1 VKSIVPDVEEE
12 RVIDFIDSLITH
24 LERKGLLFD
33 GWQQQRDVRRR
44 VKGEIRLMLLVKF
57 KDKKDRIDDLMEAVF
72 TALEETR

>member
-1 VKSIVPDVEEE
+1 MKSIVPDVEEE